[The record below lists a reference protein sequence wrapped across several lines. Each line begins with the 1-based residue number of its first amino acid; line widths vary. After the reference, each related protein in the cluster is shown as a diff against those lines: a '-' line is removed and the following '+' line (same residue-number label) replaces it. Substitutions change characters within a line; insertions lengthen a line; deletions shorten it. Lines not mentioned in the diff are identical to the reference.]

1 MPQYIFIS
9 IIYQF
14 DYMMSVLIVDD
25 DEDIRFIYSKT
36 LEKKYNVFEAEN
48 GETALKIYKSK
59 HPDLVIMDTKMP
71 DGDGIEIT
79 KQILS
84 INPDARIIGA
94 TGFTDKTRKFLEAG
108 AKCVIEKPFSLEKLL
123 DTVEKYISGD

>member
-1 MPQYIFIS
+1 
-9 IIYQF
+9 
-14 DYMMSVLIVDD
+14 MMSVLIVDD